1 MKNRLYIIVVF
12 FVSMICL
19 GHSETITKS
28 DILATVKH
36 IRLIAQ
42 EQKNELDKANYDYQQ
57 QANQLKEQT
66 LIAIKYQKQASEN
79 ARERDVILYFF
90 AAIFS
95 VYIGTLFAAPL
106 SKLAE
111 PYGMIAVI
119 ACYLGSAIAGY
130 TLGRLVLANLAR
142 FIP

>member
-1 MKNRLYIIVVF
+1 MKTAFYAIL
-12 FVSMICL
+12 FVLITMAF
-19 GHSETITKS
+19 GFTQTITKA

-36 IRLIAQ
+36 MRVLAQ

-57 QANQLKEQT
+57 QSEELDKQILVANKYHKE
-66 LIAIKYQKQASEN
+66 ASEN
-79 ARERDVILYFF
+79 ARERDVILFLF
-90 AAIFS
+90 AGIFS
-95 VYIGTLFAAPL
+95 AYLGTLFAAPL

-119 ACYLGSAIAGY
+119 GAYTGSAILGY
-130 TLGRLVLANLAR
+130 SLGRLILSSLAQ

>member
-1 MKNRLYIIVVF
+1 MKTAFYAIL
-12 FVSMICL
+12 FVLMTMAF
-19 GHSETITKS
+19 GFTQTITKA

-36 IRLIAQ
+36 MRVLAQ

-57 QANQLKEQT
+57 QSEELDKQILVANKYHKE
-66 LIAIKYQKQASEN
+66 ASEN
-79 ARERDVILYFF
+79 ARERDVILFLF
-90 AAIFS
+90 AGIFS
-95 VYIGTLFAAPL
+95 AYLGTLFAAPL

-119 ACYLGSAIAGY
+119 GAYTGSAILGY
-130 TLGRLVLANLAR
+130 SLGRLILSSLAQ

>member
-1 MKNRLYIIVVF
+1 MKTAFYAIL
-12 FVSMICL
+12 FVLMTMAF
-19 GHSETITKS
+19 GFTQTITKA

-36 IRLIAQ
+36 MRVLAQ

-57 QANQLKEQT
+57 QSKELDKQILVANKYHKE
-66 LIAIKYQKQASEN
+66 ASEN
-79 ARERDVILYFF
+79 ARERDVILFLFAGIF
-90 AAIFS
+90 AA
-95 VYIGTLFAAPL
+95 YLGTLFAAPL

-119 ACYLGSAIAGY
+119 GAYAGSAIFGY
-130 TLGRLVLANLAR
+130 SLGRLILSSLAQ